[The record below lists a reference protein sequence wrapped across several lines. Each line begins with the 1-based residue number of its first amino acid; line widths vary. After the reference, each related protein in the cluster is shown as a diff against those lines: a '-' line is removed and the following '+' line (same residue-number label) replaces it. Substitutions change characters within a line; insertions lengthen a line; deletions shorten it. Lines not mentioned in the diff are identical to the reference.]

1 MRKTRGKERSAQ
13 ALCVIQLL
21 LCHQVINTLPSP
33 WDPGSNAEYSA
44 PKARAEHHQN
54 GHEGEG
60 DAELLPSFP
69 QCPSRHLRPA
79 MCSRQTTTRAS
90 LAICRAWGWA
100 ERRSGEG
107 CWLLL
112 DVGWTCCSLFCSAR
126 TSAQLQVVHAT
137 SSASQR
143 MHQSH
148 PPTRKAGV
156 QPVSHRGR
164 GMAAKSRRAGSQEE
178 RSGMRSWGMLQHGTV
193 MQVSAGTLP
202 LSRLHWMSL
211 GSLARLGHLT
221 GFCLASAWLGC
232 PSCPRNKPGWIRMDR
247 PGSSDLLSITPPF
260 HRFRSPST
268 PACRNG
274 LGNAGSVNVNSQR

>member
-79 MCSRQTTTRAS
+79 LCSRQTTTRAS
-90 LAICRAWGWA
+90 LAICRVWGWA

-164 GMAAKSRRAGSQEE
+164 GMAAKSRRAGEQEE
-178 RSGMRSWGMLQHGTV
+178 RSGMSGWGIAATRDCH
-193 MQVSAGTLP
+193 AGERGHFATFPASLDA
-202 LSRLHWMSL
+202 HWVRGL
-211 GSLARLGHLT
+211 GWASYWFLL
-221 GFCLASAWLGC
+221 GFCLAGLPLMSAQQT
-232 PSCPRNKPGWIRMDR
+232 RMDQD
-247 PGSSDLLSITPPF
+247 GSARIKRSSVHHSTFPQVPF
-260 HRFRSPST
+260 TVHSGMPKRFGK
-268 PACRNG
+268 CR
-274 LGNAGSVNVNSQR
+274 